1 MTRFSMRKMMP
12 GIKGAVLLL
21 ISAFSA
27 GWFFM
32 QMVASQLLQDF
43 FEPLIVLIAGEQN
56 TFGAYAALVTLIC
69 FSFGWAV
76 ASLVDHFWRIK
87 N

>member
-1 MTRFSMRKMMP
+1 M
-12 GIKGAVLLL
+12 LL
-21 ISAFSA
+21 IGAFSA
-27 GWFFM
+27 GWFYL
-32 QMVASQLLQDF
+32 QLAASQRLQDF
-43 FEPLIVLIAGEQN
+43 FEPFIVLIAGEQN

-69 FSFGWAV
+69 FSFGWVV

>member
-1 MTRFSMRKMMP
+1 MTLVSMREMMP
-12 GIKGAVLLL
+12 GIKRAVLLL
-21 ISAFSA
+21 IGAFSA
-27 GWFFM
+27 GWFFLEM
-32 QMVASQLLQDF
+32 IASQRLQDF
-43 FEPLIVLIAGEQN
+43 FEPLIVLIAGEHN

-76 ASLVDHFWRIK
+76 ASLVDHFWHIK

>member
-1 MTRFSMRKMMP
+1 MTRISMREMMP
-12 GIKGAVLLL
+12 GVKGAALLL
-21 ISAFSA
+21 IGAFSA
-27 GWFFM
+27 GWFFL
-32 QMVASQLLQDF
+32 QMVASQRLQDF

-56 TFGAYAALVTLIC
+56 TFGAYAALATLIC

-76 ASLVDHFWRIK
+76 ASLVGYFWRIK